1 MTNRQVQVDLMFSAN
16 TQNAKQQLND
26 LQLTLSKISSGTDL
40 KVDSQSLQQAQA
52 AAKELSIHLNNA
64 FNAKTGKFD
73 LSLLD
78 KSLKQSGQN
87 VQHLSTQLL
96 NAGQLGQQAFMQLSN
111 AISSAD
117 RPIITMSK
125 RMEGLMTTLKNT
137 AKWQISSTVLQGF
150 TSAIS
155 NAVNY
160 TKQLNKNLTDIR
172 IVTGY
177 SADKMADFAKEA
189 NKAAKSLGTTTNEY
203 AKASLIYF
211 QQGLNDQQVKERTDI
226 TVKMANVT
234 RQSAEE
240 VSDQLT
246 AIWNNFDNGS
256 KSLEYYADVLTALGA
271 ATASSSTE
279 ISEGL
284 EKFAAVAETV
294 GLSYEYAASALA
306 TVTAQTRQS
315 ADVVGTAFKT
325 LFARIQDLELGKTL
339 DDGTTLGQYS
349 EALAKVGVNIKN
361 SAGQMKD
368 MNTIL
373 DEMGA
378 KWNTLSKD
386 TQTAVAQSVAGTR
399 QYTQLIA
406 LMDNYDYF
414 KRNLDIA
421 QDSEGTLTKQAN
433 IYAESW
439 DAARKKVT
447 ASLEGIYEKLLD
459 DKFFIKA
466 MNGFSSFLDSIGAVI
481 DGLGGLKGILISVSS
496 ILMQMYAGK
505 IAQGMSNLAH
515 SFQIM
520 WGGAAKAHAQI
531 TAQMTQANEQAM
543 AKSDMDDFSK
553 QQLIND
559 NRRMAMKDKMAMVEE
574 NLTDLEKQRYNQ
586 DIQILDIQQQ
596 ELIKL
601 QEKKKAQEE
610 YVASLKE
617 EQSTLLEDNYVE
629 TDLGGD
635 FEDRRAEAGQRK
647 KQAAKLYGV
656 DSDEYKAAKKEFSA
670 IAEHGITLSD
680 TRTDYTKSLAE
691 SYITNPDKDFEYD
704 FIQSGRSSGVKSITQ
719 NFDDNG
725 EMQGSFALKDR
736 VSSQA
741 MAEAKQAL
749 QELKNDMEAITSKSA
764 PNLDAA
770 IEQALQATSGPELKK
785 GLAEIQT
792 QLKKTTISADKLG
805 TTLEKN
811 LGQDK
816 VVKKFKKNNKEM
828 QQANDKL
835 ATTTENIKNKTE
847 ALNKAVANFNPKHV
861 MTGIE
866 AFMKLSGGIAGA
878 TMGMTQ
884 LMNLFDTWNNQ
895 DLSIGEKITST
906 IMALTM
912 SVPMIMQAVGS
923 MQQFGQAVTAARAA
937 QVLLTQA
944 INDKNVTSV
953 LSLALSEKEAGAVS
967 EETMKKLQ
975 QTLVEKGLA
984 TETNKQAMANEFLAK
999 TKLKATMAGKAKAA
1013 GDALEVAGSKAV
1025 EGATVSQTGAIVA
1038 NTAAWYTNPITAI
1051 IAVAMLAVAGAVL
1064 AVTAGM
1070 KANSEAIQENSK
1082 KATEKVEKTR
1092 EEVKVNGDLVDS
1104 YLTLYNTYKTTGE
1117 GKEELYNIS
1126 QDLVD
1131 IYGIEGGAIAA
1142 LAGDYKGLTKSI
1154 IEARKAELSKQKSSE
1169 NTAQIAQAAALI
1181 NKGTEGNGN
1190 TLTEGRFKG
1199 EFDND
1204 VWGSQFG
1211 TDDDEFGIDTIIKSG
1226 NYKYLKIN
1234 GGDIAF
1240 NINKNKVNEVYG
1252 LYNELHRFASE
1263 MEAAGV
1269 SSDSDI
1275 YNDVIEEIE
1284 STEEQFLVL
1293 QESVQAEREA
1303 IKEESMLSATF
1314 DNGKTI
1320 GDIQNIH
1327 DYNKFSN
1334 EYRENYEQILKEQ
1347 GVVEG
1352 SSEWKDEMNSIDN
1365 FLLSHSI
1372 TGKYAQIEKGLKDL
1386 NVTDEIKEQLKDLSE
1401 EDLQTLWTIKIDPD
1415 MTIEEIHKAIE
1426 IAQEEAEKFN
1436 IYFTPKIQEKGLKL
1450 LNEAN
1455 FEELKK
1461 LFDENYKI
1469 LGMNYMTFLQKFGGD
1484 LDGARAF
1491 LSGSGKKIENEA
1503 RLYKS
1508 SQESKLYKTKS
1519 DDAKEAKKYFDKYN
1533 NHKITKNE
1541 LLSALKGNQ
1550 YLGDI
1555 TDYLE
1560 QEELVKST
1568 QETIDKLKVG
1578 NKDYKDIRTTDK
1590 NYFDFSAWWD
1600 WTSDYGQKML
1610 TKSKSYQEVGN
1621 KTTFKFYDGSNY
1633 GNWGVDIGMET
1644 DSNTMSQAESK
1655 LQEAQKA
1662 KGSDVG
1668 RRLNELDEI
1677 YENGSKFTTSFANG
1691 MNKQKVAALNVIL
1704 ESNPEALSAGM
1715 KTALQ
1720 EYKAILNAGGD
1731 TTNAVKTLNELT
1743 NGKFSQ
1749 EVLNREYTID
1759 NKFVDVSAG
1768 SDKMYV
1774 MLSNEGLEDLMEGE
1788 DGFINRVLNII
1799 DYEAQYSDYK
1809 TTKEDAET
1817 ERTRLSELIRTTNI
1831 QTAEKNLQKAY
1842 EFNME
1847 YMIQRETLIEQQGLN
1862 IETWKALTAQIMA
1875 NNKALDIASAEK
1887 VAENLMLQ
1895 NRAVQELQNSWQEY
1909 TDILN
1914 SATSSI
1920 VEQVEAIGKLREIIS
1935 KMTGGAGE
1943 KISQTWLQNK
1953 GNQEIIYRAMTDSSE
1968 SAQRNARFSI
1978 AQGILQ
1984 GYGADEKTVER
1995 IVSSL
2000 EDMKD
2005 GTVLE
2010 EGDQWISNILRGE
2023 IGKYKLD
2030 SMTAEDEAGLLNLF
2044 GYSVQPLIKHYPKN
2058 HVKSFI
2064 DNKDGTY
2071 TITDSNDITRTFNAQ
2086 DVVVQYGTTKDA
2098 NGNEVTDTSVVKG
2111 YDVTYINSA
2120 LTKKDSTSEL
2130 NLFDLD
2136 EAVAKK
2142 QDAADMSKQT
2152 ILLNYQLEQTDKL
2165 LNNLSEDAD
2174 RAFGNDKVKLL
2185 RQYGQELKK
2194 ALFPEDGTKGFYDHA
2209 IEQAEQNAQNL
2220 GKIVGY
2226 YAKEAGVDGA
2236 NTLFSN
2242 EDFAYN
2248 SEAVVDYFQQ
2258 QIKILIEAGDILAAN
2273 GLQGV
2278 LNNYIESANQVQ
2290 DSLEEKAEGFREW
2303 QENNLAIITEGLEY
2317 NIGNLD
2323 DEITLIERKLAR
2335 IQDDAYKAAEAFKL
2349 MFGENTLKNG
2359 WNIDSMADAIEDKL
2373 VEYEN
2378 TIAEYETAYANN
2390 EISPEQFATKMKEM
2404 RDAIYESVDA
2414 LYEEDEQMKEFYGNT
2429 LANAQEEIGKYTSLI
2444 EHQNTVLDHFAN
2456 LSKLI
2461 GKEIDYEWMGEILS
2475 GQTVVLGQLAKE
2487 SQIAYNNLLDDVAS
2501 FEEQYNQAVA
2511 LKKDEKI
2518 QKRLKNQWLEAQQAA
2533 AEKQDEMLQDLAAW
2547 AEAEQALLEN
2557 SLNQFR
2563 KTFEKALTGGLGFD
2577 LLSSNMD
2584 KTQSL
2589 QEEYLT
2595 TTNKIYETNKL
2606 ISNAQKEIDKT
2617 TNSVAKKKLADFQKQ
2632 TEALGKQTKLSQFEL
2647 NIQQAKYDLLLAEI
2661 ALEEAQNA
2669 KSQVRLRR
2677 DNEGNFSYVYTA
2689 DQQKIADAEQEFMD
2703 AENKLYN
2710 VRLDGANDY
2719 ISKQT
2724 ELNQQYY
2731 DDMIQLEADYQSG
2744 VITSREEFLE
2754 RQRALTEWYTEMS
2767 KQYSYLE
2774 TIAIVDDQRIQ
2785 KEAWTKSYKD
2795 IVFSTD
2801 QFSSDIDTYMGR
2813 VDGAFV
2819 RWQGVVD
2826 QVEITTGAD
2835 LESLRDKVGEITTKS
2850 TELSKALLG
2859 DKLDGTG
2866 GVAGA
2871 LETVMDN
2878 CVNAVNYYT
2887 TTLFPYLD
2895 SLAKKYDGIAESA
2908 SAAAEAV
2915 GKEAQFYNSD
2925 SEWHDVIRN
2934 ALQYFDEEQMDDLRT
2949 LYENTL
2955 NYTNKKSWADFLEL
2969 DKETQRKFLQYGTNL
2984 EPKEDSGEENKVQ
2997 ESKYFTVR
3005 TNAPTYP
3012 HYRVLEN
3019 GPIPVSTGTLN
3030 RADEYYY
3037 DKDQSIYNKAS
3048 KTRFFYI
3055 GEGLYV
3061 SEKDITI
3068 VNSASYD
3075 TGGYTGTWGP
3085 EGRWAML
3092 HQKEIVLNA
3101 HDTEN
3106 LLGAVNLLRDIVSTI
3121 DIQSAF
3127 RQLVNISSTTG
3138 FAQANREPIEQ
3149 NVHIEASFPSV
3160 TDHNELEIALNNLIN
3175 EASQYVN
3182 RK

>member
-1 MTNRQVQVDLMFSAN
+1 MANRQVQVDLMFSAN
-16 TQNAKQQLND
+16 MQNAKQQLND

-96 NAGQLGQQAFMQLSN
+96 NAGQLGQQAFMQLSS

-137 AKWQISSTVLQGF
+137 AKWQISSTILQGF

-339 DDGTTLGQYS
+339 EDGTTLGQYS
-349 EALAKVGVNIKN
+349 EALARVGINIKN

-414 KRNLDIA
+414 KRNLGIA
-421 QDSEGTLTKQAN
+421 QDSEGTLTKQAD

-439 DAARKKVT
+439 EAARKKVT
-447 ASLEGIYEKLLD
+447 ASVEGIYEKLLD

-481 DGLGGLKGILISVSS
+481 DSLGGLKGILISVSS
-496 ILMQMYAGK
+496 ILMQMFAGK

-543 AKSDMDDFSK
+543 AQNDMDDFSK

-574 NLTDLEKQRYNQ
+574 NLTDLERQRYNQ

-635 FEDRRAEAGQRK
+635 FEDRRVEAGQRK
-647 KQAAKLYGV
+647 KQAAKTYGV

-725 EMQGSFALKDR
+725 EMQGAFALKDR
-736 VSSQA
+736 ISSQA
-741 MAEAKQAL
+741 MAEAKKAL
-749 QELKNDMEAITSKSA
+749 QELKNDMEAITSQSA
-764 PNLDAA
+764 PDLEAA
-770 IEQALQATSGPELKK
+770 IEEALQATSGPELKE
-785 GLAEIQT
+785 GLTKVQT

-816 VVKKFKKNNKEM
+816 VVKKFKKNNKQM
-828 QQANDKL
+828 QQANKEL

-847 ALNKAVANFNPKHV
+847 ALNKAVANFNPKHI
-861 MTGIE
+861 MTGTE

-884 LMNLFDTWNNQ
+884 LMNLFETWNNQ
-895 DLSIGEKITST
+895 DLSIGEKITAT
-906 IMALTM
+906 IMSITM
-912 SVPMIMQAVGS
+912 GIPMIMQGISSIKQFEDSLKAV
-923 MQQFGQAVTAARAA
+923 AAARKLLNSATQNANIVDAA
-937 QVLLTQA
+937 A
-944 INDKNVTSV
+944 NV
-953 LSLALSEKEAGAVS
+953 LSQEAASDSQKEAMA
-967 EETMKKLQ
+967 KLQ
-975 QTLVEKGLA
+975 EKLVEEKLA
-984 TETNKQAMANEFLAK
+984 NETNKEAVANELLSSSKFK
-999 TKLKATMAGKAKAA
+999 TVAASKAKSA
-1013 GDALEVAGSKAV
+1013 GANAEILASNGVT
-1025 EGATVSQTGAIVA
+1025 GATNTQTGAIVA
-1038 NTAAWYTNPITAI
+1038 NTAAWFSNPITAF

-1064 AVTAGM
+1064 AVSKGM
-1070 KANSEAIQENSK
+1070 EANSAAIQENSK
-1082 KATEKVEKTR
+1082 KTTEHVEKSR
-1092 EEVKVNGDLVDS
+1092 EELKVNGELVDN
-1104 YLTLYNTYKTTGE
+1104 YLSLYNSYKTTGE
-1117 GKEELYNIS
+1117 GKEELYNITK
-1126 QDLVD
+1126 DLVD
-1131 IYGIEGGAIAA
+1131 IYGLEGGALAA
-1142 LAGDYKGLTKSI
+1142 LTGNYDNLTKSI
-1154 IEARKAELSKQKSSE
+1154 IKNRKEELQRQK
-1169 NTAQIAQAAALI
+1169 AQESGAQVIQTKALI
-1181 NKGTEGNGN
+1181 DNLREGNGWLTWGGTYQGDFGNGSLSSQFQRGGDEAGIDHLIAKGNYKHLYTDGGGDVAFSVDASNTTAVYEYYKELQDLEEQIRNSGLNLSTSEIYTEIVKELSEGAETFKAIEESIQSERADPREMVLYETEFGNGLGLSDISNIEEYKQFVQNYTDKYKQTLRENGIVENSTEWNSELKILQDELLTNDITGEYQKIINGISELNVSEEVRSEIYALSKKDLSTLWTIDVNEEMAMDEINSLIQEAQAFANNNAIALSFESRTGALEALNKGDWTTLKKYFDENPEVFGISFESFLSSFGKDLDAARKFLQYNYYQLGAAYQATERDITKTETKVAQKKQINDLFDKYISGKKLSQEELDLLNKDKYGKAAIKAFQETKDLQQVIVDTNYNAFVKDILQDQDIEMSKSKYYPKLKDKIQLNTTSTSWGVGQTGSLAGLGDYKVTEYVTTKDGKKIEPTGKISVKVGTSTDAFGQVISDILNSGVLSTTEDGKKEIYNALDEFYTSWLSGKTPNYTKLDELTSGEFSKAVGQELSIDVTSASYKTLELTRENLLNALGGEGGYIDNIVSALLYGEHKQDLDVKAEKAAN
-1190 TLTEGRFKG
+1190 TLTQASQTLYNQVRLAEEELQTLYQQNLQIMLQRESQIEQQGFDIQTWKNLTVVIKTSNEAMNAFDAGILAENLLRQSKIVKDLQTNWEDYLGTINSTTASVIEQANAIALVTKSIAAMLNLNANSISQTWIQDKKNQQLLYTAMTSDNEGAQKKLRQSLG
-1199 EFDND
+1199 IEILSQYTND
-1204 VWGSQFG
+1204 EQ
-1211 TDDDEFGIDTIIKSG
+1211 
-1226 NYKYLKIN
+1226 
-1234 GGDIAF
+1234 A
-1240 NINKNKVNEVYG
+1240 INKVLMALEKDTTGQSLEGGFSWLNNYLRGEKNSPIASMSVADQLG
-1252 LYNELHRFASE
+1252 LLTLFGY
-1263 MEAAGV
+1263 AGKARQ
-1269 SSDSDI
+1269 
-1275 YNDVIEEIE
+1275 DVITNPDDVIFDEETKTYKVTFSNGTTRTVHQDDVTAVYSKNENGEANTEEIE
-1284 STEEQFLVL
+1284 SYQVVWLDASN
-1293 QESVQAEREA
+1293 SV
-1303 IKEESMLSATF
+1303 
-1314 DNGKTI
+1314 
-1320 GDIQNIH
+1320 
-1327 DYNKFSN
+1327 
-1334 EYRENYEQILKEQ
+1334 
-1347 GVVEG
+1347 
-1352 SSEWKDEMNSIDN
+1352 KDEN
-1365 FLLSHSI
+1365 
-1372 TGKYAQIEKGLKDL
+1372 
-1386 NVTDEIKEQLKDLSE
+1386 
-1401 EDLQTLWTIKIDPD
+1401 
-1415 MTIEEIHKAIE
+1415 
-1426 IAQEEAEKFN
+1426 
-1436 IYFTPKIQEKGLKL
+1436 
-1450 LNEAN
+1450 
-1455 FEELKK
+1455 
-1461 LFDENYKI
+1461 
-1469 LGMNYMTFLQKFGGD
+1469 
-1484 LDGARAF
+1484 
-1491 LSGSGKKIENEA
+1491 
-1503 RLYKS
+1503 
-1508 SQESKLYKTKS
+1508 
-1519 DDAKEAKKYFDKYN
+1519 
-1533 NHKITKNE
+1533 
-1541 LLSALKGNQ
+1541 
-1550 YLGDI
+1550 
-1555 TDYLE
+1555 
-1560 QEELVKST
+1560 
-1568 QETIDKLKVG
+1568 
-1578 NKDYKDIRTTDK
+1578 
-1590 NYFDFSAWWD
+1590 
-1600 WTSDYGQKML
+1600 
-1610 TKSKSYQEVGN
+1610 
-1621 KTTFKFYDGSNY
+1621 
-1633 GNWGVDIGMET
+1633 
-1644 DSNTMSQAESK
+1644 
-1655 LQEAQKA
+1655 
-1662 KGSDVG
+1662 
-1668 RRLNELDEI
+1668 
-1677 YENGSKFTTSFANG
+1677 
-1691 MNKQKVAALNVIL
+1691 
-1704 ESNPEALSAGM
+1704 
-1715 KTALQ
+1715 
-1720 EYKAILNAGGD
+1720 
-1731 TTNAVKTLNELT
+1731 
-1743 NGKFSQ
+1743 
-1749 EVLNREYTID
+1749 
-1759 NKFVDVSAG
+1759 
-1768 SDKMYV
+1768 
-1774 MLSNEGLEDLMEGE
+1774 
-1788 DGFINRVLNII
+1788 
-1799 DYEAQYSDYK
+1799 
-1809 TTKEDAET
+1809 
-1817 ERTRLSELIRTTNI
+1817 
-1831 QTAEKNLQKAY
+1831 
-1842 EFNME
+1842 
-1847 YMIQRETLIEQQGLN
+1847 
-1862 IETWKALTAQIMA
+1862 
-1875 NNKALDIASAEK
+1875 
-1887 VAENLMLQ
+1887 
-1895 NRAVQELQNSWQEY
+1895 
-1909 TDILN
+1909 
-1914 SATSSI
+1914 
-1920 VEQVEAIGKLREIIS
+1920 
-1935 KMTGGAGE
+1935 
-1943 KISQTWLQNK
+1943 
-1953 GNQEIIYRAMTDSSE
+1953 
-1968 SAQRNARFSI
+1968 
-1978 AQGILQ
+1978 
-1984 GYGADEKTVER
+1984 
-1995 IVSSL
+1995 
-2000 EDMKD
+2000 
-2005 GTVLE
+2005 
-2010 EGDQWISNILRGE
+2010 
-2023 IGKYKLD
+2023 
-2030 SMTAEDEAGLLNLF
+2030 
-2044 GYSVQPLIKHYPKN
+2044 
-2058 HVKSFI
+2058 
-2064 DNKDGTY
+2064 
-2071 TITDSNDITRTFNAQ
+2071 
-2086 DVVVQYGTTKDA
+2086 
-2098 NGNEVTDTSVVKG
+2098 
-2111 YDVTYINSA
+2111 
-2120 LTKKDSTSEL
+2120 SEL
-2130 NLFDLD
+2130 NLFQL
-2136 EAVAKK
+2136 EYTISEKLK
-2142 QDAADMSKQT
+2142 AADITKQT
-2152 ILLNYQLEQTDKL
+2152 ISLNHEFEQMKRNLDQLNEKTNELYGNDRINSLKKYGEALKETLADNGLYDKL
-2165 LNNLSEDAD
+2165 IKFGNEDIESKKQILYYYADKLGMSEETLNNPEDIISHFQLQINQLIKEKRLTEANALSEYL
-2174 RAFGNDKVKLL
+2174 NL
-2185 RQYGQELKK
+2185 Y
-2194 ALFPEDGTKGFYDHA
+2194 
-2209 IEQAEQNAQNL
+2209 IE
-2220 GKIVGY
+2220 
-2226 YAKEAGVDGA
+2226 
-2236 NTLFSN
+2236 
-2242 EDFAYN
+2242 AYN
-2248 SEAVVDYFQQ
+2248 KTSE
-2258 QIKILIEAGDILAAN
+2258 LID
-2273 GLQGV
+2273 
-2278 LNNYIESANQVQ
+2278 
-2290 DSLEEKAEGFREW
+2290 EKAEKFREW

-2323 DEITLIERKLAR
+2323 DEITLIERNLAR
-2335 IQDDAYKAAEAFKL
+2335 IQDDAYKAAEAFDL
-2349 MFGENTLKNG
+2349 MFGENALKDG
-2359 WNIDSMADAIEDKL
+2359 WKIDSMADAIEDKL
-2373 VEYEN
+2373 IEYES
-2378 TIAEYETAYANN
+2378 TIKNYETAYANN
-2390 EISPEQFATKMKEM
+2390 KISPEQFATKMKEM

-2414 LYEEDEQMKEFYGNT
+2414 LYEQDEQMKEFYGNT
-2429 LANAQEEIGKYTSLI
+2429 LSNAQEEIGKYTSLI

-2461 GKEIDYEWMGEILS
+2461 GKEMDYEWMGEILS

-2487 SQIAYNNLLDDVAS
+2487 SQIAYNNLLDDVSS
-2501 FEEQYNQAVA
+2501 FEKQYNQAIA
-2511 LKKDEKI
+2511 SGKDDEDEI
-2518 QKRLKNQWLEAQQAA
+2518 VRRLKNQWLEAQQAA

-2632 TEALGKQTKLSQFEL
+2632 TEILGNQTKLSQFEL

-2719 ISKQT
+2719 ISKQA

-2744 VITSREEFLE
+2744 IITSREEFLE

-2813 VDGAFV
+2813 VDGAFT

-2826 QVEITTGAD
+2826 EVESNTGAD
-2835 LESLRDKVGEITTKS
+2835 LTSLRDKVGEITTKS

-2866 GVAGA
+2866 GVTGA
-2871 LETVMDN
+2871 LESVMDK

-2887 TTLFPYLD
+2887 TTLLPTL
-2895 SLAKKYDGIAESA
+2895 SELAQEYDRVAA
-2908 SAAAEAV
+2908 SANEAALAV
-2915 GKEAQFYNSD
+2915 GKEAQSYHAD
-2925 SEWHDVIRN
+2925 SEWQEVVQT
-2934 ALQYFDEEQMDDLRT
+2934 ALQYFDDKQMDDLRT

-2955 NYTNKKSWADFLEL
+2955 NYTSKASWADFLEL
-2969 DKETQRKFLQYGTNL
+2969 DEDTQRKFLQHGTNL
-2984 EPKEDSGEENKVQ
+2984 EPREDSGPEEDSMPIPKGEFIYRNTFKLK
-2997 ESKYFTVR
+2997 E
-3005 TNAPTYP
+3005 NATYIDDKGNL
-3012 HYRVLEN
+3012 HMAKDNWEYLEN
-3019 GPIPVSTGTLN
+3019 LPLNSQSQTFSTEDGMI
-3030 RADEYYY
+3030 YYF
-3037 DKDQSIYNKAS
+3037 QGLGWVKAS
-3048 KTRFFYI
+3048 D
-3055 GEGLYV
+3055 L
-3061 SEKDITI
+3061 ITI
-3068 VNSASYD
+3068 WSPEEMNSFD
-3075 TGGYTGTWGP
+3075 TGGYTGAWGP

-3149 NVHIEASFPSV
+3149 NVHIEASFPGV
-3160 TDHNELEIALNNLIN
+3160 TDHNELETALNNLIN